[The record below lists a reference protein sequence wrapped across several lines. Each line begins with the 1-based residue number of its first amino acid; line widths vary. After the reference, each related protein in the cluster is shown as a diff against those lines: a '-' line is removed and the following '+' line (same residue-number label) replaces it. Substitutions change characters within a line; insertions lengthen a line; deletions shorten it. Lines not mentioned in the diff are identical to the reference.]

1 MGGDLIREARLR
13 ARLTQR
19 ELAERLSTTQSA
31 VARWEGGGSEPSFA
45 LVMRAVRAAGFSVD
59 IHLEPDDGSDLAQ
72 ARRLLA
78 VAPAERLAVMTAD
91 ARHLLRLQA
100 EAMASLRA
108 G

>member
-1 MGGDLIREARLR
+1 
-13 ARLTQR
+13 
-19 ELAERLSTTQSA
+19 
-31 VARWEGGGSEPSFA
+31 
-45 LVMRAVRAAGFSVD
+45 
-59 IHLEPDDGSDLAQ
+59 
-72 ARRLLA
+72 LLA